1 MNPTSYLI
9 LNVRLTREVAMN
21 KKARASQKF
30 IHWVHLQKRFL
41 EREKK
46 RRVRV
51 LERFLNQERED
62 IPQHGNRGAD
72 QNL

>member
-1 MNPTSYLI
+1 MNPPSNLI
-9 LNVRLTREVAMN
+9 LTIRLTGEATMN
-21 KKARASQKF
+21 KKARERQKF
-30 IHWVHLQKRFL
+30 IHCVHLQKRFL

-62 IPQHGNRGAD
+62 IP
-72 QNL
+72 